1 MPVSFKLQACNLKYG
16 KWPPL
21 HQLANRPTEVA
32 RRGPFSVHQA
42 IVSQDKWSMPPTT
55 TPLSQTNCAPVPKGN
70 SCYYLATQL
79 KRLGRFRTDQL
90 DGAADLNWPNRFG
103 RTRWM
108 IEIPLRI

>member
-1 MPVSFKLQACNLKYG
+1 
-16 KWPPL
+16 
-21 HQLANRPTEVA
+21 
-32 RRGPFSVHQA
+32 
-42 IVSQDKWSMPPTT
+42 MPPTT